1 LANPSLNAQTDSCL
15 IPVKWAMIST
25 EPVALFARD
34 QVTSTTDFSTSAS
47 SNLQQLRK
55 SDIKI
60 GKNLKISHDLLL

>member
-1 LANPSLNAQTDSCL
+1 
-15 IPVKWAMIST
+15 MIST

-34 QVTSTTDFSTSAS
+34 QVTSTTDSSTSAS